1 MPFMGRNPIPT
12 KLKQLAGNPGKRK
25 LNDREPQPR
34 ALEKDKNPEPW
45 LALSTRA
52 KRIFHTLLNN
62 CPNGL
67 ISVVDEPLLGR
78 YAELLATRET
88 LILSI
93 RTLGRTYVDGK
104 GNIRLRPEIKDL
116 QNIESCIKDSGSQ
129 LGFTPSARSKVVC
142 VDDSDF
148 VDELDSELF
157 S

>member
-1 MPFMGRNPIPT
+1 MLFMGRNPIPT

-34 ALEKDKNPEPW
+34 ALDKDKNPYPF
-45 LALSTRA
+45 LAVSKKATF
-52 KRIFHTLLNN
+52 IFRTLLEN

-67 ISVVDEPLLGR
+67 ISVVDEPLLAR
-78 YAELLATRET
+78 YSELLATRET

-93 RTLGRTYVDGK
+93 RRLGRTYTDGK
-104 GNIRLRPEIKDL
+104 GNIRLRPEVKDL
-116 QNIESCIKDSGSQ
+116 QNIESSIKDCESQ

-142 VDDSDF
+142 IEEDVL
-148 VDELDSELF
+148 DELDAELF